1 MPFIILALIDNNYR
15 EAFWL
20 TLIAGASD
28 AIDGVIARAFG
39 HKSWLG
45 AYLDPLADKLL
56 ITGLFVTLTIQGA
69 LPLWLV
75 LLAFARDAAIIV
87 TVAIFRRTKGVPLRM
102 RPLFI
107 SKVNTFMQ
115 IALIVLT
122 LAHLAQV
129 FVLTDEQ
136 HLMLVVATALTTVA
150 SWVAYFIE
158 GLRALRQRQ
167 PAA

>member
-28 AIDGVIARAFG
+28 AIDGVIARTFG

-45 AYLDPLADKLL
+45 AYLDPMADKLL
-56 ITGLFVTLTIQGA
+56 ITGLFVTLTIQGQ

-75 LLAFARDAAIIV
+75 VLAFARDVAIVV
-87 TVAIFRRTKGVPLRM
+87 TVAIFRRAKGIPLRM

-107 SKVNTFMQ
+107 SKVNTFVQ
-115 IALIVLT
+115 VALIIAT
-122 LAHLAQV
+122 LADLAGVVHLTA
-129 FVLTDEQ
+129 EREY
-136 HLMLVVATALTTVA
+136 LVWLAAATTVV
-150 SWVAYFIE
+150 SWAAYFIE
-158 GLRALRQRQ
+158 GLRALRERQ
-167 PAA
+167 PAAS

>member
-1 MPFIILALIDNNYR
+1 M
-15 EAFWL
+15 
-20 TLIAGASD
+20 
-28 AIDGVIARAFG
+28 
-39 HKSWLG
+39 
-45 AYLDPLADKLL
+45 
-56 ITGLFVTLTIQGA
+56 
-69 LPLWLV
+69 PLWLV

-115 IALIVLT
+115 LALIVLT

-129 FVLTDEQ
+129 ITLTDEQ
-136 HLMLVVATALTTVA
+136 RLMLVVATAFTTVA
-150 SWVAYFIE
+150 SWIAYFIE
-158 GLRALRQRQ
+158 GLRSLRQRQ